1 MHTLDRALLIA
12 GSDTEV
18 GKTVLTT
25 ALAAYWQQHRPQR
38 RLGILKLVQAGVGDR
53 ELYQQL
59 FDLDQSAEE
68 IAPQW
73 FAAPLAP
80 PLAAAQECRQ
90 VNLTVVWQ
98 GLQQLLDSRDWVLVE
113 ALGGL
118 GSPVTAELTVADL
131 AAAWH
136 LPVVLVVP
144 VQLGAIAQSVA
155 NVALARQSQLSLQG
169 IVLNCRHPC
178 SEADQRAWAPIPLIE
193 SLTQV
198 PVLGTLPYLDQ
209 PQHVSTLAQVAA
221 SLDLEVLLTSPRLP

>member
-1 MHTLDRALLIA
+1 MHILDRTVLIA
-12 GSDTEV
+12 GNDTEV
-18 GKTVLTT
+18 GKTVLTA

-38 RLGILKLVQAGVGDR
+38 RLGILKLVQAGSGDR
-53 ELYQQL
+53 ELYRQL
-59 FDLDQSAEE
+59 FDLDQSLDE

-80 PLAAAQECRQ
+80 PLAAAQEGRQ
-90 VNLTVVWQ
+90 VDLAVVWQ
-98 GLQQLLDSRDWVLVE
+98 GLQQLLANRDWVLVE

-118 GSPVTAELTVADL
+118 GSPLTAELTVADL

-155 NVALARQSQLSLQG
+155 NVALARQSQLSLRG
-169 IVLNCRHPC
+169 IVLNCRQPC
-178 SEADQRAWAPIPLIE
+178 SQVDQQAWAPIPLIE
-193 SLTQV
+193 SLTQI

-209 PQHVSTLAQVAA
+209 PQAVSSLAQAA
-221 SLDLEVLLTSPRLP
+221 ANLDLEVLLTSPRLP